1 MAISAA
7 LQRPGVRPW
16 PMDKIPDPEVPERPT
31 RRRFSGAY
39 KLAILLELDQAAEP
53 GAKGA
58 IMRREGLYSS
68 SSITEWRRERA
79 AGDSR
84 ALARPRGP
92 HPADPLIAENKRLRT
107 KVDHLQV
114 RLGRAEKVI
123 TVQGNVSAYGFRW
136 ISPPDSAAFS
146 LWTDVA
152 NSAKCVSDTPRARRL
167 LSTALR
173 RRLSGE
179 VFRRLQADEAAR
191 VGFDDVS
198 RVAA

>member
-7 LQRPGVRPW
+7 LQRAGVHPW

-39 KLAILLELDQAAEP
+39 KAAILKELDQATEP

-68 SSITEWRRERA
+68 SIIEWRKQRA
-79 AGDSR
+79 SGDTG

-92 HPADPLIAENKRLRT
+92 QPADPLIVENERLRN

-114 RLGRAEKVI
+114 RLARAEKVI
-123 TVQGNVSAYGFRW
+123 AVQGNVSALLREL
-136 ISPPDSAAFS
+136 SLESAE
-146 LWTDVA
+146 L
-152 NSAKCVSDTPRARRL
+152 KPER
-167 LSTALR
+167 
-173 RRLSGE
+173 
-179 VFRRLQADEAAR
+179 
-191 VGFDDVS
+191 
-198 RVAA
+198 